1 MSLQTDLIFFDA
13 LSADQELM
21 TAIGNR
27 LYCTA
32 IPVPDLEAENTP
44 CPYVIVTFDG
54 LNNQDTTKDDPFEGG
69 TDQVSIG
76 IEVAANDRLQLAEL
90 TQKIRRIIHED
101 FSYQWRYEELQ
112 ANGERL
118 VTSNGFL
125 LRVLKDFDKMV
136 RQMPQDY
143 TFTADAVQYDSMKP
157 CYWQVLHYQCAM
169 YNTLTDYNDEQ
180 EKDN

>member
-1 MSLQTDLIFFDA
+1 MSLQTDLIFYDA
-13 LSADQELM
+13 LSADTELM
-21 TAIGNR
+21 TTIGNR

-32 IPVPDLEAENTP
+32 IPVPDLEAENTS
-44 CPYVIVTFDG
+44 CPYVIITFDG

-125 LRVLKDFDKMV
+125 LRVLKDFYKMV

-157 CYWQVLHYQCAM
+157 CYWQVLHYQCDM
-169 YNTLTDYNDEQ
+169 YNILTDYNDEQ

>member
-1 MSLQTDLIFFDA
+1 M
-13 LSADQELM
+13 
-21 TAIGNR
+21 N
-27 LYCTA
+27 
-32 IPVPDLEAENTP
+32 
-44 CPYVIVTFDG
+44 
-54 LNNQDTTKDDPFEGG
+54 
-69 TDQVSIG
+69 IG

-180 EKDN
+180 E

>member
-1 MSLQTDLIFFDA
+1 MSLQTDLIFYDA
-13 LSADQELM
+13 LSADTELM
-21 TAIGNR
+21 TTIGNR

-44 CPYVIVTFDG
+44 CPYVIVSFDS

-69 TDQVSIG
+69 TDQVNIG
-76 IEVAANDRLQLAEL
+76 IEVAANDRIQLAEL
-90 TQKIRRIIHED
+90 TQKIRHIIHED

-125 LRVLKDFDKMV
+125 LRVLKDF
-136 RQMPQDY
+136 
-143 TFTADAVQYDSMKP
+143 
-157 CYWQVLHYQCAM
+157 
-169 YNTLTDYNDEQ
+169 
-180 EKDN
+180 EKQNYPIIRPFYRKKDI

>member
-1 MSLQTDLIFFDA
+1 MSLQTDLIFYDA
-13 LSADQELM
+13 LSADTELM
-21 TAIGNR
+21 TTIGNR

-44 CPYVIVTFDG
+44 CPYVIITFDG
-54 LNNQDTTKDDPFEGG
+54 LANQDTTKDDPFEGG
-69 TDQVSIG
+69 TDQVNIG

-169 YNTLTDYNDEQ
+169 YNTLTDYEDEQ

>member
-13 LSADQELM
+13 LSADTELM
-21 TAIGNR
+21 TTIGNR

-69 TDQVSIG
+69 TDQVNIG

-136 RQMPQDY
+136 RHMPQDY
-143 TFTADAVQYDSMKP
+143 TFTADAVQYDSIKP
-157 CYWQVLHYQCAM
+157 CYWQVLTYQCDVENLM
-169 YNTLTDYNDEQ
+169 NDEQ
-180 EKDN
+180 D

>member
-1 MSLQTDLIFFDA
+1 MSLLTDRIFFDA
-13 LSADQELM
+13 LSADTELM

-27 LYCTA
+27 LYCTS
-32 IPVPDLEAENTP
+32 IPVPDLQADNTP
-44 CPYVIVTFDG
+44 VPYVIITFDG

-69 TDQVSIG
+69 TDQVNIG

-157 CYWQVLHYQCAM
+157 CYWQVLHYQCDM
-169 YNTLTDYNDEQ
+169 YNTLTDYEDEQ

>member
-1 MSLQTDLIFFDA
+1 MSLQTDLIFYDA
-13 LSADQELM
+13 LSAATDLM
-21 TAIGNR
+21 TTIGTR
-27 LYCTA
+27 LYSTP
-32 IPVPDLEAENTP
+32 IPVPPLHADNTP
-44 CPYVIVTFDG
+44 CPYVIITFDG

-69 TDQVSIG
+69 TDQVNIG

-90 TQKIRRIIHED
+90 TQKIRRIIHDD
-101 FSYQWRYEELQ
+101 FSYQWRYDELQ

-169 YNTLTDYNDEQ
+169 YNTLTDYENEQ
-180 EKDN
+180 ENN